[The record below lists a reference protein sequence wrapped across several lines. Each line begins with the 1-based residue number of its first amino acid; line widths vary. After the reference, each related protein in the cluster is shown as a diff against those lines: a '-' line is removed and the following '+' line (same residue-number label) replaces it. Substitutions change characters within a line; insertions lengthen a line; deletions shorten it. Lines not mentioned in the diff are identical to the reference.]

1 MSNERI
7 DAVGLNLEER
17 VIDIWRCATVV
28 KGGKRF
34 SFAVMSVVGNG
45 AGVMGVGYGKARE
58 VPNAIEKSVKDA
70 KKNLLRVSTF
80 GSTIPHEVRGI
91 YGASTVVM
99 IPALPGTGVIAGS
112 AVRSVLECIGVHDVL
127 TKSVGGSNNKKN
139 LVKAAIA
146 GLQQLSNREE
156 RAALR
161 GIEIAPDTILAA
173 SLHQAP
179 RKPKFER
186 EERGGRGGPGR
197 GGPGG
202 GRGGPGGG
210 RGGPGGGRGGPGGGR
225 GPGGGG
231 SGGSGGQGGSG
242 ASSGPSATQ
251 GGTPIVET
259 AAAGA
264 EAKV

>member
-1 MSNERI
+1 MSQERI

-70 KKNLLRVSTF
+70 KKNLIRISTF
-80 GSTIPHEVRGI
+80 GSTIPHEVRGS

-99 IPALPGTGVIAGS
+99 LPALPGTGVIAGS

-127 TKSVGGSNNKKN
+127 SKSVGGSNNKKN
-139 LVKAAIA
+139 LVKAAIE
-146 GLQQLSNREE
+146 GLQKLRSREAT
-156 RAALR
+156 AALR
-161 GIEIAPDTILAA
+161 GIEIAPDVLLAA
-173 SLHQAP
+173 SLTAAKP
-179 RKPKFER
+179 KPKFER
-186 EERGGRGGPGR
+186 EERGGGGGRGGPGR
-197 GGPGG
+197 GGPGGGGGGRGGPGGGGGG

-225 GPGGGG
+225 G
-231 SGGSGGQGGSG
+231 G
-242 ASSGPSATQ
+242 ASAD
-251 GGTPIVET
+251 
-259 AAAGA
+259 AAAPAEAVA
-264 EAKV
+264 EAK

>member
-1 MSNERI
+1 VERI
-7 DAVGLNLEER
+7 EAAGLNLEER

-70 KKNLLRVSTF
+70 KKNLFRVSTY
-80 GSTIPHEVRGI
+80 GTTIPHEVRGV

-99 IPALPGTGVIAGS
+99 LPALPGTGVIAGS

-127 TKSVGGSNNKKN
+127 SKSVGGSNNKKN
-139 LVKAAIA
+139 LVKAAIH
-146 GLQQLSNREE
+146 GLEQLRTRENV
-156 RAALR
+156 AALR
-161 GIEIAPDTILAA
+161 GIDIPVDVSLSA

-179 RKPKFER
+179 KKPKFER
-186 EERGGRGGPGR
+186 EERSRGPGR

-202 GRGGPGGG
+202 GRGGG
-210 RGGPGGGRGGPGGGR
+210 RGGPGGGGRGGSGGGR
-225 GPGGGG
+225 DGGGGGGGGG
-231 SGGSGGQGGSG
+231 S
-242 ASSGPSATQ
+242 SA
-251 GGTPIVET
+251 P
-259 AAAGA
+259 AAKEAPAAA
-264 EAKV
+264 EAKA

>member
-1 MSNERI
+1 MASERI
-7 DAVGLNLEER
+7 EATGLNLEER

-70 KKNLLRVSTF
+70 KKNLFRVSTF
-80 GSTIPHEVRGI
+80 GTTIPHEVRGV

-99 IPALPGTGVIAGS
+99 LPALPGTGVIAGQ

-139 LVKAAIA
+139 LVKAAIQ
-146 GLQQLSNREE
+146 GLEQLRTREAV
-156 RAALR
+156 AALR
-161 GIEIAPDTILAA
+161 GIEILPDAALAA

-179 RKPKFER
+179 KKPKFQR
-186 EERGGRGGPGR
+186 EERSRGPGRGGPGR

-202 GRGGPGGG
+202 GGGRG
-210 RGGPGGGRGGPGGGR
+210 RGGPGGGGGGGGR
-225 GPGGGG
+225 DSGGG
-231 SGGSGGQGGSG
+231 
-242 ASSGPSATQ
+242 AP
-251 GGTPIVET
+251 
-259 AAAGA
+259 AAAAAVA
-264 EAKV
+264 EAPAAEAPKA